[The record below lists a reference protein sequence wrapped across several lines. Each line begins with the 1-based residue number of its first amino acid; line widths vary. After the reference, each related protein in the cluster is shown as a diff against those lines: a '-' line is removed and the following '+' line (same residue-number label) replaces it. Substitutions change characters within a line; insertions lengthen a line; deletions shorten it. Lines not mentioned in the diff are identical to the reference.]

1 MRPFTRALAAEI
13 LDVVPAAEGRIAVAT
28 REGVELFEADLA
40 PCEGVPADV
49 AELFAARDP
58 ADDPAGY
65 ALGDGRVLHA
75 PGAAMWTWRRADGS
89 ETALAHDFAPTG
101 ARELP
106 GALAVREHDVLYVWR
121 PGGDGPALAASAPA
135 SVGTTVVIDGALV
148 TVRAPGRH
156 AWRGEATDGSAV
168 RVSLTTRWRAPLAP
182 DVARQ
187 LIGRLVKRPVGAPA
201 PEVAN
206 LDELAFATGGSRWN
220 LFGAFRARRYPLL
233 PPLDLPGYAY
243 LGSFTAAGPLLIC
256 DPRHL
261 GGRQTKTT
269 GLRTAGRPGEWYAYA
284 RVAGE
289 AVEELVVCHRDGLD
303 VAATD
308 KLGEITVES
317 NAAGVFDSRAPA
329 WEPEAQPAPRILGNV
344 GALAPP
350 ARGPGAYHVLVASV
364 RGAVVK
370 LRLPFADD
378 GAHDRSVESST
389 ASSRAY
395 SARERFEVGD
405 TLEHPKFG
413 VGTVIRVAGDAKIE
427 VAFADARRVLAH
439 AKA

>member
-1 MRPFTRALAAEI
+1 MRPYTRALTAEI
-13 LDVVPAAEGRIAVAT
+13 LDVVPAPEGRIAVAT
-28 REGVELFEADLA
+28 ADGVELFEADLS
-40 PCEGVPADV
+40 PCDVVPADL
-49 AELFAARDP
+49 AELFGAPEAP
-58 ADDPAGY
+58 VAEAGY
-65 ALGDGRVLHA
+65 ALGDGHVLH
-75 PGAAMWTWRRADGS
+75 PSGAAMWTWRRPDGS

-121 PGGDGPALAASAPA
+121 PGADGPPLAASAPA
-135 SVGTTVVIDGALV
+135 AVGTTIVVDGTLA
-148 TVRAPGRH
+148 TVRAAGRH
-156 AWRGEATDGSAV
+156 AWRGEAVDGSVV
-168 RVSLTTRWRAPLAP
+168 RVPLTTRWRAPLAR
-182 DVARQ
+182 DVARA

-201 PEVAN
+201 PDVAI

-233 PPLDLPGYAY
+233 PPLELPGYAY
-243 LGSFTAAGPLLIC
+243 LGAFSAAGPLLIC

-261 GGRQTKTT
+261 GGRQSKTT
-269 GLRTAGRPGEWYAYA
+269 GLRAVGRAGEWYAYA
-284 RVAGE
+284 RVVGE
-289 AVEELVVCHRDGLD
+289 LVEELVVCHRDGLE

-308 KLGEITVES
+308 KLGEIAVES
-317 NAAGVFDSRAPA
+317 GAAGVFDSRAPA
-329 WEPEAQPAPRILGNV
+329 WEPEPRHAPRILANV

-350 ARGPGAYHVLVASV
+350 ARGPGSYHVLVASV

-378 GAHDRSVESST
+378 GAHDRSVASST

-395 SARERFEVGD
+395 SPRERFEVGD

-427 VAFADARRVLAH
+427 VVFADARRVLAH